1 MRTQLSS
8 MKIGIATAM
17 VFLTGILSAQQWDI
31 NGNPGISN
39 NNYIGT
45 VDSRPLYLR
54 VNGDSP
60 DPGQALLNEVGSFI
74 VETTNNTN
82 FVKAKGSIVNG
93 ISNILGGDATS
104 SLVSGWENNL
114 SSAGGANIVAGQ
126 SNTVLN
132 GAGKSVALG
141 WKNTIRNANQFA
153 IGVGID
159 LGDFYSGGFGIDL
172 AATGNRS
179 FVIGS
184 GTGGAKLTNNVPL
197 SIMFGLS
204 SNSTMLIKDQSV
216 GIRTTTP
223 TANFHTV
230 GTVRLQGLPTG
241 SGRGLVVD
249 NNGNV
254 MVSSTALSR
263 TANNDETVQQLEDRI
278 KNLETTVEE
287 LKQLLL
293 SRGPVT
299 SDLSSSSDIP
309 VLFQNVPNP
318 MKSETG
324 IRYYLPKNTKSASIE
339 IYSISGQLV
348 KSLPVNERGNGA
360 LRLSS
365 NDLQSGTY
373 VYKMTADGKMID
385 SKKMVIRD

>member
-8 MKIGIATAM
+8 MKTGIAIAM
-17 VFLTGILSAQQWDI
+17 VFLTGILNAQQWDV
-31 NGNPGISN
+31 NGNPGIN
-39 NNYIGT
+39 PANYVGT
-45 VDSRPLYLR
+45 VDNRPLFLR
-54 VNGDSP
+54 VNGSSP
-60 DPGQALLNEVGSFI
+60 NPGQALLNEAGSFI
-74 VETTNNTN
+74 VETNNNTN
-82 FVKAKGSIVNG
+82 FAKAKGSIVNG
-93 ISNILGGDATS
+93 ISNILGGDASS

-172 AATGNRS
+172 VATGNRS

-184 GTGGAKLTNNVPL
+184 GTGTAKLTNNVPL

-216 GIRTTTP
+216 GIRTITP

-241 SGRGLVVD
+241 TGRGLVVD

-254 MVSSTALSR
+254 MVSSTALSK
-263 TANNDETVQQLEDRI
+263 TANNDETVKQLEDRI

-293 SRGPVT
+293 NKGTAS
-299 SDLSSSSDIP
+299 SNLSSSSDVP
-309 VLFQNVPNP
+309 VLFQNAPNP
-318 MKSETG
+318 TKGETS
-324 IRYYLPKNTKSASIE
+324 IQYYLPKNTQSASIE

-348 KSLPVNERGNGA
+348 RSLSINERGNGA
-360 LRLSS
+360 VRLSS

-373 VYKMTADGKMID
+373 VYKMTADGKLTD
-385 SKKMVIRD
+385 SKKMIIQD